1 MENKVKIVNVAL
13 STESFEDLKLVA
25 KAHDRTIKSMAK
37 VAIEAWVSRELTLI
51 EKANKS
57 K

>member
-13 STESFEDLKLVA
+13 STESFEDLKIVA

-37 VAIEAWVSRELTLI
+37 VAIESWVSKELTLI
-51 EKANKS
+51 EKASKS

>member
-13 STESFEDLKLVA
+13 DTESFEDLKIVA
-25 KAHDRTIKSMAK
+25 KVHDRTIKSMAK
-37 VAIEAWVSRELTLI
+37 VAIETWVSKELTLI
-51 EKANKS
+51 EKASKS

>member
-13 STESFEDLKLVA
+13 PNESFEDLKLVA

-37 VAIEAWVSRELTLI
+37 VAIEAWVARELTLI